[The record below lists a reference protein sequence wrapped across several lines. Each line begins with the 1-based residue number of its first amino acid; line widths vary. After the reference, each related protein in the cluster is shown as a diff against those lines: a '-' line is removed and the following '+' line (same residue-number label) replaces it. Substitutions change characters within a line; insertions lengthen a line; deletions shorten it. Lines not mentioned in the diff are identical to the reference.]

1 MLARTPNIE
10 YGTSDTGHT
19 VPPSNRESHSLKA
32 SPMGLDPL
40 FPFAGRKDG
49 GCWSV
54 LGPFSRA
61 SRSNLKLTSLTSSS
75 LAHGQLCSYIC
86 STYYVRYV
94 EYKYR
99 SARKSDLM
107 DTSNP
112 PQADVDREQRKH
124 KYKILR
130 LVSRNNVNVSRN
142 IFIPASRFSS
152 HTHKFFHAL
161 AKRKR
166 FAERFHSRV

>member
-1 MLARTPNIE
+1 MV
-10 YGTSDTGHT
+10 HT
-19 VPPSNRESHSLKA
+19 QQTYKRQL
-32 SPMGLDPL
+32 
-40 FPFAGRKDG
+40 
-49 GCWSV
+49 
-54 LGPFSRA
+54 
-61 SRSNLKLTSLTSSS
+61 NLLYIQADWACGSS
-75 LAHGQLCSYIC
+75 AHGQLCSYIC
-86 STYYVRYV
+86 STYYVPYV

-99 SARKSDLM
+99 FGRKLDLM

-130 LVSRNNVNVSRN
+130 LVSRNVKVSRN

-161 AKRKR
+161 AKCKR
-166 FAERFHSRV
+166 FAEHFHSRV